1 MKWNAILYGLL
12 FSGLGAFS
20 YLLLVNYTELSAH
33 VADVLYSK
41 GAFVF
46 FVAAFNVLGYS
57 TLRISSWMNDQY
69 ALNIRKRWKIVVIY
83 AIVMLLLL
91 LLNYSLLVVAKML
104 VGMDDPLI
112 FPNGGWRILLVVWL
126 VELVILGLLL
136 ANRSIQNTLK
146 LQQEAAALQ
155 KENNTARY
163 TALQN
168 QLNPHF
174 LFNSLNTLIAEIEYN
189 PDNAVRLTKNLS
201 SVYRYVL
208 QSQDKTLVS
217 LGEEL
222 EFLDSYLFLH
232 KVRLGDCIS
241 CVCDIPADLT
251 EAMLPPLTL
260 QLLVENVI
268 KHNTITSARPMKI
281 DIFVQEDRLVV
292 ANLVQPRKSRES
304 SGIGLKN
311 LSNRCKLMLGEE
323 IRALHEKEMF
333 IVKVPLLV

>member
-69 ALNIRKRWKIVVIY
+69 TLNIRKRWKIVVIY

-189 PDNAVRLTKNLS
+189 PDNAVRFTKNLS

-292 ANLVQPRKSRES
+292 ANPVQPRKSRES

>member
-189 PDNAVRLTKNLS
+189 TDNAVRFTKNLS

>member
-189 PDNAVRLTKNLS
+189 PDNAVRFTKNLS

-292 ANLVQPRKSRES
+292 ANPVQPRKSRKS

>member
-146 LQQEAAALQ
+146 LQQEVAALQ

-189 PDNAVRLTKNLS
+189 PDNAVRFTKNLS

>member
-168 QLNPHF
+168 QLNPHS

-189 PDNAVRLTKNLS
+189 PDNAVRFTKNLS

-292 ANLVQPRKSRES
+292 ANPVQPCKSRES